1 MACGNILAK
10 SLILNAGALMA
21 GLVVGAKV
29 PVVLNSRGSSAAEKV
44 LSLALAAVSAENREG
59 GAL

>member
-1 MACGNILAK
+1 
-10 SLILNAGALMA
+10 MA